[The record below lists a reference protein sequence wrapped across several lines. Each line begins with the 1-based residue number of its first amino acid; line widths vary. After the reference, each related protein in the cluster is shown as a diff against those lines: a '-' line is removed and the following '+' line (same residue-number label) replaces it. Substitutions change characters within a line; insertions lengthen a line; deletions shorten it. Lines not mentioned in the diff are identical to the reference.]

1 MTENKDIRWMQ
12 RFDNYRKALRLL
24 GQAVEIVSQRV
35 NEDEAVED
43 LLKEGLIQRFEYT
56 HELAWKVMKDY
67 AEYQGY
73 TDIRGSR
80 DAFRK
85 AFEME
90 IITDKRWMESIAD
103 RNLTSHNYDDET
115 AEAIYEAV
123 RIAFKSKDCF
133 MAYGLTDREWNKLLA
148 LFASN
153 ERIEQAIL
161 YGSRAKD
168 TFKPFSDVDITLV
181 GADLSRKDLNQI
193 YMEVDDLLLPY
204 QFDLSLF
211 HSLNNKDLIDH
222 IQRRGIVIYNKV
234 KKQEQNREFN

>member
-115 AEAIYEAV
+115 LKTLCSTITNVYFLLFVQFE
-123 RIAFKSKDCF
+123 KF
-133 MAYGLTDREWNKLLA
+133 MSEL
-148 LFASN
+148 
-153 ERIEQAIL
+153 
-161 YGSRAKD
+161 
-168 TFKPFSDVDITLV
+168 
-181 GADLSRKDLNQI
+181 
-193 YMEVDDLLLPY
+193 
-204 QFDLSLF
+204 
-211 HSLNNKDLIDH
+211 LNNA
-222 IQRRGIVIYNKV
+222 
-234 KKQEQNREFN
+234 

>member
-56 HELAWKVMKDY
+56 HGLAWKVMKDY

-85 AFEME
+85 AFEMG

-123 RIAFKSKDCF
+123 VNVYYPLFVQLESTMLQL
-133 MAYGLTDREWNKLLA
+133 MAE
-148 LFASN
+148 
-153 ERIEQAIL
+153 
-161 YGSRAKD
+161 
-168 TFKPFSDVDITLV
+168 
-181 GADLSRKDLNQI
+181 
-193 YMEVDDLLLPY
+193 
-204 QFDLSLF
+204 
-211 HSLNNKDLIDH
+211 
-222 IQRRGIVIYNKV
+222 
-234 KKQEQNREFN
+234 

>member
-56 HELAWKVMKDY
+56 HGLAWKVMKDY

-73 TDIRGSR
+73 TDIRGAR

-85 AFEME
+85 AFEMG

-123 RIAFKSKDCF
+123 VNVYYPLFVQLESTMLQL
-133 MAYGLTDREWNKLLA
+133 MAE
-148 LFASN
+148 
-153 ERIEQAIL
+153 
-161 YGSRAKD
+161 
-168 TFKPFSDVDITLV
+168 
-181 GADLSRKDLNQI
+181 
-193 YMEVDDLLLPY
+193 
-204 QFDLSLF
+204 
-211 HSLNNKDLIDH
+211 
-222 IQRRGIVIYNKV
+222 
-234 KKQEQNREFN
+234 

>member
-24 GQAVEIVSQRV
+24 GQAVKIVSQRV

-123 RIAFKSKDCF
+123 VNVYYPLFVQLENTMLQL
-133 MAYGLTDREWNKLLA
+133 MAE
-148 LFASN
+148 
-153 ERIEQAIL
+153 
-161 YGSRAKD
+161 
-168 TFKPFSDVDITLV
+168 
-181 GADLSRKDLNQI
+181 
-193 YMEVDDLLLPY
+193 
-204 QFDLSLF
+204 
-211 HSLNNKDLIDH
+211 
-222 IQRRGIVIYNKV
+222 
-234 KKQEQNREFN
+234 